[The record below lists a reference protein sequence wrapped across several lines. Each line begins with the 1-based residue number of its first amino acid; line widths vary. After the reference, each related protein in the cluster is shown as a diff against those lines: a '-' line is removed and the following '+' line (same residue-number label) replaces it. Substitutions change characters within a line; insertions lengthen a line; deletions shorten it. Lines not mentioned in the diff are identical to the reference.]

1 MHQVQLFIQFIA
13 QNVVRYFQNIYR
25 KESHKNMREKMGL
38 LNMSKQEP
46 QNICRKNN
54 SKLNAKSVMQM
65 KVNYI
70 TGHRNIYFQT
80 QKIGQRLI
88 FVALATENGMIL

>member
-1 MHQVQLFIQFIA
+1 
-13 QNVVRYFQNIYR
+13 
-25 KESHKNMREKMGL
+25 
-38 LNMSKQEP
+38 
-46 QNICRKNN
+46 
-54 SKLNAKSVMQM
+54 VMQM

-80 QKIGQRLI
+80 QTISQRLI